1 MKTGKAQMNNHERK
15 GFAEAERG
23 SVLVMTALSMFA
35 LLLSTG
41 LAIDA
46 GRFHTAK
53 GELQKAADASA
64 LAAASQL
71 DSTSSGIKSAVNEAT
86 RTLNKYD
93 FKHNVTV
100 ASSEVT
106 FATNLNGNYVD
117 MTTAMT
123 NPAAVKFARVMFSPK
138 SVNATLLDQ
147 ILPHTNKISATAS
160 AGLSVGL
167 MMNKSTNEVNRA
179 NTSHSF

>member
-1 MKTGKAQMNNHERK
+1 MNMKTGPAKTNYHERK
-15 GFAEAERG
+15 EFAEAQG

-35 LLLSTG
+35 LLLSAG
-41 LAIDA
+41 LAIHA
-46 GRFHTAK
+46 GRFDTAK
-53 GELQKAADASA
+53 AELQKAADASA

-71 DSTSSGIKSAVNEAT
+71 NSTSSGIKSAVNEAT

-93 FKHNVTV
+93 FSV

-117 MTTAMT
+117 MTTAMS

-138 SVNATLLDQ
+138 SVDTTLLNK
-147 ILPHTNKISATAS
+147 IIPRTNKIWATAS
-160 AGLSVGL
+160 AGRSVGL
-167 MMNKSTNEVNRA
+167 MMNKSTNEGNRA